1 MEGAKKMAPLLQAGG
16 AMNPCAALGRVNE
29 NYAGFWVR
37 IISLPADLLP
47 LAKYHTP

>member
-1 MEGAKKMAPLLQAGG
+1 MAPLRQAVG
-16 AMNPCAALGRVNE
+16 AMNSCAAHGRVNE

-37 IISLPADLLP
+37 IISLPEDLLP